1 MLVLSFAYCVHGE
14 VTDFQDGPKIRMN
27 APRQVQVLSRSDPCQ
42 LVSTKSVVQGSIC
55 GSQD

>member
-27 APRQVQVLSRSDPCQ
+27 APRQVQVLSRASLHTNHTLPP
-42 LVSTKSVVQGSIC
+42 
-55 GSQD
+55 